1 MYLVMTMISSQRE
14 THVPSSECLPLR
26 GCKGQKSLCHSAVG
40 HGGCF
45 LHQWTLTTVP
55 ASSGYG
61 EKSAWATWN
70 VLSEFTDELLI
81 LANAPTSIPETSLHA
96 VERFVILLY
105 DRTSSATDIDT
116 ARRKLIPKKKSVI
129 TVSHPQKQTWSSM
142 WDGLP
147 RWSHMGTS
155 HKSSTCLA
163 STNSPRLEEDELWPL
178 PAILEHTTRDS
189 KILSGT
195 GIPRIQERLQET
207 LQMQSSKSTLHW
219 TMLLRWWLYLKSWQ
233 SKAASLM

>member
-1 MYLVMTMISSQRE
+1 M
-14 THVPSSECLPLR
+14 
-26 GCKGQKSLCHSAVG
+26 
-40 HGGCF
+40 
-45 LHQWTLTTVP
+45 P

-129 TVSHPQKQTWSSM
+129 TVSHPQKKTWSSM
-142 WDGLP
+142 
-147 RWSHMGTS
+147 
-155 HKSSTCLA
+155 
-163 STNSPRLEEDELWPL
+163 
-178 PAILEHTTRDS
+178 
-189 KILSGT
+189 
-195 GIPRIQERLQET
+195 
-207 LQMQSSKSTLHW
+207 
-219 TMLLRWWLYLKSWQ
+219 
-233 SKAASLM
+233 